1 MVNMNGEAARRDEL
15 SHQPNTD
22 RVRKVIEEICTVAGA
37 SVAIEER
44 LDGGDKQ
51 QPAQRRHLHV
61 TYIGERPMPYP
72 QWFKLVDR
80 IDAALDP
87 SGLID
92 WEFSELSEESE
103 QERMAAWA
111 ILPAAAD

>member
-1 MVNMNGEAARRDEL
+1 MVNMNSEAARRDER
-15 SHQPNTD
+15 SHQPSTD
-22 RVRKVIEEICTVAGA
+22 LLRKVIEEICTDAGA

-44 LDGGDKQ
+44 LGGDED
-51 QPAQRRHLHV
+51 QPAQRRQVHV

-87 SGLID
+87 SGMID
-92 WEFSELSEESE
+92 WEFSELSEESDE
-103 QERMAAWA
+103 ERMAAWA